1 MTLTVWRRM
10 LSISSVLETLS
21 LYCFMRLPCRSS
33 SEKIDVSSL
42 RNADMAINNMIARN
56 RNASISG
63 FPRWP
68 PIFLNSSTVFSKN
81 SAATPTHI
89 AADTSMSMLL
99 EMTGFVLNI
108 LRLYSE
114 RINSTAKARPN
125 RVSHGKVLPGS
136 ICTILPIAMR
146 KQPMISSLTPGAFLP
161 LVSSILRKSFM
172 MEPTMNMKNTVGMPI
187 FQSIA

>member
-1 MTLTVWRRM
+1 
-10 LSISSVLETLS
+10 
-21 LYCFMRLPCRSS
+21 
-33 SEKIDVSSL
+33 
-42 RNADMAINNMIARN
+42 MAINNMIARN
-56 RNASISG
+56 RNASISE

-161 LVSSILRKSFM
+161 LVSSILRNSFM
-172 MEPTMNMKNTVGMPI
+172 IEPTMSMKNTVGMPI